1 MDLTLPWES
10 YLKQYRYKYMAL
22 YHALRSS
29 IHEGTLAGG
38 TRLPSSRELAGLYGI
53 SRGSVSQA
61 YDMLLAEGYLLP
73 EVGRG
78 TYVASI
84 IPETAEKKTGQA
96 DLPLSAWGQRMT
108 GPDPV
113 AEHMWEEEDR
123 RWGNPGDD
131 SLLPSF
137 ISFSEGGADMRHF
150 PQAEW
155 KSALAYA
162 AKEATASDLPV
173 SEDPFGDPGLR
184 SAVAAHLRRSRGI
197 AADPAQICLFSGSMQ
212 AIALLTQLLLG
223 EGEPAVVEDPGYR
236 GIVKAVRACGGR
248 PLPAAL
254 DGSGIVPQ
262 DWPARLLFV
271 TPGRQFPTGAVLS
284 SPRRRELLAWARRRE
299 AVIIEDDYDSEFR
312 WGGRP
317 LEPLKALDRDE
328 RVIYIGSFTKTM
340 FTSLRI
346 GYAVLPPGLVAPMR
360 RAKAL
365 FEPSSP
371 GRLEQRALA
380 RFMNRG
386 EYDRHLRR
394 MRRIYHGRHDS
405 LCELLST
412 GEMGLLF
419 RVIPADA
426 GLHIYARWR
435 RSEEEFHQLR
445 DTAAQCGVDF
455 RDAGYYSLK
464 ASEPAACF
472 SFSHLQIEELKEGVH
487 RLLGSWRLVQDRANK

>member
-1 MDLTLPWES
+1 MDLTLPWEAS
-10 YLKQYRYKYMAL
+10 LRQHRYKYLAL
-22 YHALRSS
+22 YHAIRTS
-29 IHEGTLAGG
+29 IHEGRLPGG

-53 SRGSVSQA
+53 SRGSVAQA

-78 TYVASI
+78 TYVAPWVAK
-84 IPETAEKKTGQA
+84 PEKEQA
-96 DLPLSAWGQRMT
+96 AKAKLPLSPWGKRVSEIQGRPAGSSAST
-108 GPDPV
+108 RQGGNEAPRSPD
-113 AEHMWEEEDR
+113 
-123 RWGNPGDD
+123 
-131 SLLPSF
+131 F

-162 AKEATASDLPV
+162 AKEETADDNLSP
-173 SEDPFGDPGLR
+173 EDPFGDERLR
-184 SAVAAHLRRSRGI
+184 SAVAAYLRRSRGI
-197 AADPAQICLFSGSMQ
+197 AADAAQICLFSGSMQ

-223 EGEPAVVEDPGYR
+223 EGEPAVVEDPGYH
-236 GIVKAVRACGGR
+236 GIFRAVQACGGR
-248 PLPAAL
+248 ALPAML

-284 SPRRRELLAWARRRE
+284 SPRRRELLAWARRHE

-317 LEPLKALDRDE
+317 LEPLKALDREE
-328 RVIYIGSFTKTM
+328 RVIHIGSFTKTM

-346 GYAVLPPGLVAPMR
+346 GYAVLPPGLIQPVR

-365 FEPSSP
+365 FEPTPP

-380 RFMNRG
+380 RFMARG

-394 MRRIYHGRHDS
+394 MRRLYHSRHDA
-405 LCELLST
+405 LRGQLST
-412 GEMGLLF
+412 GEMAQLF
-419 RVIPADA
+419 RVLPADA
-426 GLHIYARWR
+426 GLHIYAEWR
-435 RSEEEFHQLR
+435 RTPEEFRRLR
-445 DTAAQCGVDF
+445 AAAVEAGVDF
-455 RDAGYYSLK
+455 RDAGYYRLT
-464 ASEPAACF
+464 AGEPAACF
-472 SFSHLQIEELKEGVH
+472 SFSHLQLEEINKGIQ
-487 RLLGSWRLVQDRANK
+487 RLLEAWGLVQDMGNT